1 MRIKINFQLKLAEK
15 ESILQRNK
23 DWYKNNRDQIRAYNK
38 DYKKSHRDQ
47 IKANQKSKRNS
58 HEPYRLQT
66 CIQTIL
72 YRTLRDLPRPGTAKD
87 IIGCSWDDFA
97 AYLHQRKLL
106 CDNSWN
112 TEHTL
117 HIDHVIP
124 RRCPFFDFNNPDHI
138 RACFHY
144 TNSQYLPKHLNH
156 RKSNTLPPGF
166 DQHAFDLWL
175 QKQLAQIDK
184 IHKDNLSHQ
193 TVLSQQQSGNFQ

>member
-144 TNSQYLPKHLNH
+144 TNSRNILIIEKATHYPLDSINMPLIFGFKNNSH
-156 RKSNTLPPGF
+156 KSIKYTR
-166 DQHAFDLWL
+166 
-175 QKQLAQIDK
+175 I
-184 IHKDNLSHQ
+184 
-193 TVLSQQQSGNFQ
+193 T